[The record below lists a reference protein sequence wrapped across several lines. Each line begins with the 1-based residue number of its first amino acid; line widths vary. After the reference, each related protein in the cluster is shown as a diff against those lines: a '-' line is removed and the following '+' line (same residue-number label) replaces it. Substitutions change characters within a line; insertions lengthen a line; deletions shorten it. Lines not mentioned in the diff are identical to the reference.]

1 MKEFIHN
8 IQYFFFKRALKSLLS
23 KNMNHQGM
31 NYNTAQTIGIIY
43 DAGILENEESV
54 HFFVQKLSAK
64 EKEVSILGYLEKVE
78 KGQEIPTHIFTKN
91 DLNWN
96 LIPNTEKAALFVS
109 TDFDILICLQN
120 INIPAIEYITAMSNA
135 KFRVGKYFKNKEPYY
150 ELMIQDEENGSIKNL
165 IRQIDSFLSNLKMAA
180 A

>member
-1 MKEFIHN
+1 M
-8 IQYFFFKRALKSLLS
+8 
-23 KNMNHQGM
+23 
-31 NYNTAQTIGIIY
+31 
-43 DAGILENEESV
+43 
-54 HFFVQKLSAK
+54 
-64 EKEVSILGYLEKVE
+64 
-78 KGQEIPTHIFTKN
+78 
-91 DLNWN
+91 NWN